1 MRPRQCLD
9 VGGAPVPAHDPGLRC
24 APQRGEIFSRWF
36 PGRTS
41 RSPCLGTSRGGPL
54 QGCPSRRSSQPRQRR
69 EPYDAVPNIKCFLG
83 MLNLYFEEVDNQ
95 VGSVTPMYKW
105 KGEYCYPT
113 HSHWHR
119 DPTYKKHNQLGPINN
134 VGGCG
139 VPFLYSL
146 WRPNLIEYINRP
158 NFKTLIHLDRDFGN
172 HIHKLGYKHLRMTN
186 YSVDHYGGGRK
197 SR

>member
-1 MRPRQCLD
+1 MLVNSHSNPRCLKTIKVLSNKYEWATLVHSTIQGSLKDALWTGWKLRDKSFIPD
-9 VGGAPVPAHDPGLRC
+9 VVNII
-24 APQRGEIFSRWF
+24 E
-36 PGRTS
+36 T
-41 RSPCLGTSRGGPL
+41 
-54 QGCPSRRSSQPRQRR
+54 
-69 EPYDAVPNIKCFLG
+69 DAVPNTKCFLG

-119 DPTYKKHNQLGPINN
+119 DPTYKKHNKLGLINN

-172 HIHKLGYKHLRMTN
+172 HIHKLGYRHLRMTN
-186 YSVDHYGGGRK
+186 YSADHHGGGRK